1 VARRKRIVFFTWRWV
16 LRRFG
21 NVVAEL
27 DRRGH
32 EVVIAFPRGLQR
44 SLPEGIHGLPHV
56 SRAVYDEVSDPELG
70 RALALLRHARDYA
83 WYLSPDQAV
92 AKHNRRRA
100 LGYLVRSASGG
111 TLEADPSW
119 PDPVLSLDEEVRTAL
134 AGALDVLERQLPPD
148 PGVVAFMRRER
159 PDAVLVS
166 PLLHQRLHQTEI
178 VKAARTLGIP
188 SGFLVYSLDNL
199 SNKSRIHVPP
209 DRTFVWNE
217 FQTREAVDL
226 HGIDPAAVVVTGA
239 NRWDPFLAMQ
249 PSVDRA
255 KFCRR
260 HGFDLDRPVVLYVA
274 SSVGICPDETLV
286 VDRWLDAVR
295 RAPAPLGEANLL
307 IRPHPG
313 SGKYGRLWSEWAT
326 GHKRVAITQD
336 PRPADQGLY
345 DSLSHAAAVVGL
357 NTSAEVEA
365 SMLETPVYT
374 FSAGDLAPGQEGTR
388 HFYYLLE
395 GHGGVVT
402 HSETLEEHV
411 QALAN
416 GVAGE
421 VDRAAMRAFWER
433 WVRPR
438 GFDRPVAPILADEIL
453 ELAASAPRVRP
464 LLRYARARLEGA
476 PRAPLGRLR
485 ALIGTR

>member
-1 VARRKRIVFFTWRWV
+1 MARRKRILFFTWRWV

-27 DRRGH
+27 DARGH

-44 SLPEGIHGLPHV
+44 SLPEGIHDLHRV
-56 SRAVYDEVSDPELG
+56 RRAVYDEVSDTEVG
-70 RALALLRHARDYA
+70 RALALLRHSRDYA
-83 WYLSPDQAV
+83 WYLSPEHAV
-92 AKHNRRRA
+92 AAHNRRRA
-100 LGYLVRSASGG
+100 LNYLVRSASAW
-111 TLEADPSW
+111 TREADPAW
-119 PDPVLSLDEEVRTAL
+119 PDPPLALDEEVRASVAASLET
-134 AGALDVLERQLPPD
+134 LERLIPPD
-148 PGVVAFMRRER
+148 PGVVAFMRREQ

-178 VKAARTLGIP
+178 VKAARSLGIP

-199 SNKSRIHVPP
+199 SNKARIHVAP

-217 FQTREAVDL
+217 FQAREAVEL

-239 NRWDPFLAMQ
+239 ARWDAFLAMQ
-249 PSVDRA
+249 PSVDRGEL
-255 KFCRR
+255 CRM
-260 HGFDLDRPVVLYVA
+260 HGFDPDRPIVLYVA

-295 RAPAPLGEANLL
+295 QAPAPLGRANLL

-313 SGKYGRLWSEWAT
+313 SRKYGKLWSEWAT
-326 GHKRVAITQD
+326 GHERVSISHN

-345 DSLSHAAAVVGL
+345 DSLHHAAAVVGL
-357 NTSAEVEA
+357 NTSAEIEA
-365 SMLETPVYT
+365 SMLEKPVYT
-374 FSAGDLAPGQEGTR
+374 FSAGDLAPGQKGTR

-402 HSETLEEHV
+402 HSETLAEHV
-411 QALAN
+411 RALAE
-416 GVAGE
+416 GIEGKI
-421 VDRAAMRAFWER
+421 DRAAMRAFWER

-438 GFDRPVAPILADEIL
+438 GVERQVAPIVADEIL
-453 ELAASAPRVRP
+453 KLAGGERSRVRLP
-464 LLRYARARLEGA
+464 RPRRDGRSARASLS
-476 PRAPLGRLR
+476 RLR
-485 ALIGTR
+485 SLIDTR